1 MQQHSSAAALAPRTG
16 AERAA
21 HATGGLVVESIT
33 KTFGSTTALDDVTT
47 RFSRGTVHGLIG
59 ENGSGKSTLVKS
71 IAGIHHVDAGLVS
84 LDGDL
89 IAAPGGGGN
98 RSRVACV
105 YQDGSLIEELTV
117 GQNIDL
123 MIDPDHREALG
134 SSSDWSRNL
143 LDGIGLPGVSLDAL
157 VSSVPNNEQRLI
169 EIGCVLA
176 KKPDVILFDESTST
190 LDQHGVDRVLQSM
203 RDGAAAGACVLFV
216 THRLREILAVA
227 EDITVLRD
235 GVLVAEFDA
244 ASATEE
250 KLVQEMAGREVAGFS
265 RRLTASTDSRIALTA
280 VDLTAPHCG
289 PIDVKATRGEI
300 IGIAGAS
307 GNGQAELIRAL
318 AGEGING
325 GTVHIG
331 DRRLRH
337 PEDGPDTG
345 AVFVSSDRRSESLFS
360 LLSIRENYTLA
371 LDATSGHWWS
381 WLSRRREI
389 EAARTL
395 ADKFGL
401 VRRSLEQPVAS
412 LSGGNQQKV
421 AIGRAIA
428 GAPAVLLIEEPTE
441 GVDVRSRYDI
451 YRSIIEVAE
460 TGTAVVFTSS
470 DAGELRTLADRVIV
484 MARGREVAELRGD
497 EVTEEAIVHAFSTAT
512 ADHEKPGDS
521 SETGS
526 PAAGYRGE
534 RAPRG
539 NGRAWSPSTFV
550 LLAVIIVGLGAYATS
565 RDVRF
570 ASIDNIGGILL
581 LCLPLILVAIAQL
594 PVMMVGEID
603 ASLGSMM
610 GLIVVGLSFAPDLPV
625 PLLIAGAVVG
635 GAILGAFN
643 ALLVVVWK
651 VPAVIATIA
660 TLGIFIGVARIMR
673 PTPGG
678 LISFDLTTAT
688 STMLGSIPLF
698 FVVAVIFALAVD
710 YYIGRTRRGLR
721 TRAVGYSSARALQ
734 LGVKNTAYKAAMYV
748 VAGATAGLAGIALA
762 GQTGVGDAGVGAGY
776 TLLSLAVPVI
786 GGAAL
791 AGGRGTAIG
800 CILAALFIAQVQT
813 FIPFIDL
820 PSGGYLITVGVL
832 TVLALIVAFGSTSHV
847 RTLFT
852 RPSHERK

>member
-1 MQQHSSAAALAPRTG
+1 MQQHSAAALAPRTG

-21 HATGGLVVESIT
+21 QATSGLVVESIT

-59 ENGSGKSTLVKS
+59 ENGSGKSTLVKI
-71 IAGIHHVDAGLVS
+71 IAGIHHADTGQVS

-123 MIDPDHREALG
+123 MIEPEHREALG
-134 SSSDWSRNL
+134 PSATWSRNL
-143 LDGIGLPGVSLDAL
+143 LDDIGLTTVSLDSL
-157 VSSVPNNEQRLI
+157 VQTVPANEQRLI

-216 THRLREILAVA
+216 THRLREMLAVA

-235 GVLVAEFDA
+235 GAMVAEFDA

-265 RRLTASTDSRIALTA
+265 RRLTASTDTLIALTA
-280 VDLTAPHCG
+280 ADLTAPHCG
-289 PIDVKATRGEI
+289 PVDLKVTRGEI
-300 IGIAGAS
+300 IGIGGAS

-318 AGEGING
+318 AGEGIHG

-331 DRRLRH
+331 DKQLRR

-345 AVFVSSDRRSESLFS
+345 VVFVSSDRRFESLFS

-371 LDATSGHWWS
+371 LDATSGRWWS
-381 WLSRRREI
+381 WLSRRREV

-401 VRRSLEQPVAS
+401 VRRSLEQPVSS

-428 GAPAVLLIEEPTE
+428 GAPSVLLIEEPTE

-484 MARGREVAELRGD
+484 MARGREVAELRGE

-512 ADHEKPGDS
+512 AGHEQS
-521 SETGS
+521 SESTDA
-526 PAAGYRGE
+526 PASGYRAE
-534 RAPRG
+534 RVPRS
-539 NGRAWSPSTFV
+539 NGRAWNPSTFV
-550 LLAVIIVGLGAYATS
+550 LLALIIVGLGAYATT

-581 LCLPLILVAIAQL
+581 LSLPLILVAIAQL

-625 PLLIAGAVVG
+625 PLLIGGAIVG

-660 TLGIFIGVARIMR
+660 TLGIFIGVARILR

-678 LISFDLTTAT
+678 LISFDLSAAT

-698 FVVAVIFALAVD
+698 FVVAVVFAITVD

-721 TRAVGYSSARALQ
+721 TRAVGYSTPRALQ

-748 VAGATAGLAGIALA
+748 TAGATAGLAGITLA

-800 CILAALFIAQVQT
+800 CVLAALFIAQVQT

-832 TVLALIVAFGSTSHV
+832 TVMALIVASGSTSPL
-847 RTLFT
+847 RALFT
-852 RPSHERK
+852 RPSRKEVKP